1 MLTHWDQNG
10 RKRDGGGAPWLTP
23 SCLSETLVGLG
34 VHVTADKLAVDNS
47 SKTPL
52 VHGHIV
58 NTGVLRFSLLVTV
71 SVALATFGVSD
82 L

>member
-1 MLTHWDQNG
+1 MHFIE
-10 RKRDGGGAPWLTP
+10 RDGGGAPWLTP
-23 SCLSETLVGLG
+23 PCLSETLVGLG
-34 VHVTADKLAVDNS
+34 VHVTADNLAVDNS

-52 VHGHIV
+52 VHGHVV
-58 NTGVLRFSLLVTV
+58 NTGVVRFSLLVIV